1 MTDAVVIP
9 FPIMRQPAAGFQPSA
24 PLGDARLA
32 QALQGLQDALEEQA
46 QAVKAWRFA
55 MAELGVGVSALGHA
69 MAAYDGSLSQL
80 DERLNGLRENAM
92 ALEEIADSALSF

>member
-9 FPIMRQPAAGFQPSA
+9 FPIMRRPAAA
-24 PLGDARLA
+24 LRTHTELGDAKLA

-55 MAELGVGVSALGHA
+55 MAELGVGVSALSHA
-69 MAAYDGSLSQL
+69 MVAYDGNLTQL
-80 DERLNGLRENAM
+80 DERLNGLRENAI
-92 ALEEIADSALSF
+92 ALEEMADRAMTN